1 MKTYIYADKFFLKS
15 AVHRAGYLEII
26 DGKFGDIVNEVPED
40 AEVTDYSGAMDSSR
54 TRRYPYPWVHEPRCH
69 GQRCRRDQSYV
80 RRLIVLWCNF
90 FLADDI
96 DFQQRTS
103 KRCSRNCRTSERFCY
118 RCENPRDLF

>member
-15 AVHRAGYLEII
+15 AVHGAGYLEII

-40 AEVTDYSGAMDSSR
+40 AEVTDYSGQWIAPGLVDTHIHGFMNHDVMDNDAEGIKAMSEGLLSCGV
-54 TRRYPYPWVHEPRCH
+54 T
-69 GQRCRRDQSYV
+69 S
-80 RRLIVLWCNF
+80 
-90 FLADDI
+90 FLSDDI

-103 KRCSRNCRTSERFCY
+103 KRCSRNYRTSERFCY